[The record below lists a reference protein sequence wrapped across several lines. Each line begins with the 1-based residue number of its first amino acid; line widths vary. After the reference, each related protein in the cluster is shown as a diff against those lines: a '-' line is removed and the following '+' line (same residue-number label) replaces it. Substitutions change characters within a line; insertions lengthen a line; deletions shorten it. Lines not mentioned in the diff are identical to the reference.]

1 MDAVL
6 TTEHPQDA
14 SLPRHAAPSD
24 VALTAPVP
32 ARTESADDAIRVS
45 AVVIRNTDGEVLTV
59 RKSGTDRFMLPGG
72 KPEPGET
79 PVQTAVRECAEE
91 LSVELWPEDLRQL
104 GTFHAEAANEP
115 GRLVTGEIFLHDAVP
130 AAVDAAPAAE
140 IAELRWLCPAAE
152 PMPEDLAPLLA
163 HEVLPALK
171 GEETRA

>member
-14 SLPRHAAPSD
+14 SPPRHAALSD

-32 ARTESADDAIRVS
+32 GRAESADAIHVS
-45 AVVIRNTDGEVLTV
+45 AVVIRNSDGEVLTV

-91 LSVELWPEDLRQL
+91 LSVELWPEDLREL
-104 GTFHAEAANEP
+104 GTFHAAAANEP
-115 GRLVTGEIFLHDAVP
+115 GRLVTGEIFLHDAAP
-130 AAVDAAPAAE
+130 AAVDAAPASE
-140 IAELRWLCPAAE
+140 IAELRWLSPAAE

-163 HEVLPALK
+163 EEVLPALK